1 MHWLEEIAAG
11 STDSGGT
18 MNTTTA
24 DTRVTEATLGGWERH
39 VYWERVWGTIVTFDV
54 RGESVGRDV
63 REAVAEAA
71 AFLHDV
77 DSWFSTYRVDTPI
90 TALRNG
96 LMAESQAPSVVR
108 QVLDRCRAIRR
119 LTRGAFDPWA
129 VPGGVD
135 PSGFV
140 KGWAADIAAQIV
152 VDHGFSNVSVNA
164 AGDVACRG
172 LQSPDQPWVV
182 GILHPESNTEV
193 VRTVELT
200 ECSIATS
207 GLFERGNH
215 IIDPHRGVHEVRLDS
230 ATVIGPDGG
239 LADALATALLLEGE
253 DGLRF
258 FAGLSDWSGYLMRG
272 GRASYF
278 GPAFETSSD
287 CRGEIPTQRSTS

>member
-1 MHWLEEIAAG
+1 M
-11 STDSGGT
+11 T
-18 MNTTTA
+18 TTTA
-24 DTRVTEATLGGWERH
+24 STQVREATLGGWERH
-39 VYWERVWGTIVTFDV
+39 VHWERVWGTIVTFDV
-54 RGESVGRDV
+54 RGETVGKSARD
-63 REAVAEAA
+63 AVAQAA

-96 LMAESQAPSVVR
+96 LIAESQAPSVVR

-119 LTRGAFDPWA
+119 LTNGTFDPWA
-129 VPGGVD
+129 VAGGVD

-152 VDHGFSNVSVNA
+152 VDYGFSNVSVNA

-172 LQSPDQPWVV
+172 QQSPGRPWVV
-182 GILHPESNTEV
+182 GILHPDSNKEV

-215 IIDPHRGVHEVRLDS
+215 ILDPHRGVHEVRLDS

-239 LADALATALLLEGE
+239 LADALATALLIEGE
-253 DGLRF
+253 RGMRF
-258 FAGLSDWSGYLMRG
+258 FAGLPDWSGYLMRG
-272 GRASYF
+272 GRAFYF
-278 GPAFETSSD
+278 GPAFESAEQARRD
-287 CRGEIPTQRSTS
+287 FPTQRSNK